1 MTLRRILFANDPRLR
16 QKAKKVKDF
25 GPHLQKLAEDM
36 LETMH
41 KANGVGLAGPQIGIM
56 QRIFVVEIPPEE
68 EDDSPSGEQYVL
80 INPELV
86 KVSEEMEEGQEG
98 CLSIPNWYGLVER
111 HQSLEVKAKDP
122 LGKNIRLKAD
132 GFLARVIQ
140 HENDHL
146 DGVLFIDH
154 ISDKEKLWQVL
165 PEDQVEGE
173 AGESA
178 ESAEDSTAETPET
191 TIV

>member
-1 MTLRRILFANDPRLR
+1 
-16 QKAKKVKDF
+16 
-25 GPHLQKLAEDM
+25 
-36 LETMH
+36 
-41 KANGVGLAGPQIGIM
+41 M

-68 EDDSPSGEQYVL
+68 EDDSSSGEQYVL

-111 HQSLEVKAKDP
+111 HHSLELKAKDP
-122 LGKNIRLKAD
+122 LGKNIKLRAE

-165 PEDQVEGE
+165 PDDQVEGE
-173 AGESA
+173 ADEGSEAA
-178 ESAEDSTAETPET
+178 ENSTAETPET
-191 TIV
+191 TTV